1 MKKLLI
7 LIIPLLLFGCG
18 STKTVYVP
26 INSTHTEYQ
35 TVHDTIVNTVLTP
48 FKDSVS
54 IKDTLSVL
62 SNKYAKSVA
71 EWSQGRLNHSLTI
84 KAVIIPV
91 KVQYVN
97 KTVRDS
103 VQVPYKVEVLKQV
116 NILTA
121 WQKFQI
127 RWFKIICVAFLIYF
141 GWTKRKYILG
151 LIKML

>member
-1 MKKLLI
+1 MKKLLLFIIAII
-7 LIIPLLLFGCG
+7 LASCG
-18 STKTVYVP
+18 TTKTVYIPV
-26 INSTHTEYQ
+26 NSTHTEYQ

-62 SNKYAKSVA
+62 SNKYAQSVA
-71 EWSQGRLNHSLTI
+71 EWSQERLNHSLTI
-84 KAVIIPV
+84 KPVVIPV

-127 RWFKIICVAFLIYF
+127 RWFKIIIGAFLVYF